1 MFLAVSYPHI
11 DVSSQVCVITF
22 YAGQVTAI
30 LNAIKSLTPKVADA
44 HLAAKLCSTKVIT
57 VDSFQGSE
65 TDIVILSFVRSNANN
80 NVGFLSDFSRINVAI
95 TRAKHNLFCIG
106 DANTLENCKL
116 DYLRRI
122 VKDAKSRSKF
132 FSGTDISGVF
142 FKT

>member
-1 MFLAVSYPHI
+1 MCI
-11 DVSSQVCVITF
+11 ITF

-30 LNAIKSLTPKVADA
+30 INAIKSQAAKMANA
-44 HLAAKLCSTKVIT
+44 RLAARLCSTKVIT

-65 TDIVILSFVRSNANN
+65 TDIVILSFVRSNNNN

-122 VKDAKSRSKF
+122 VKDAKDRSKF
-132 FSGTDISGVF
+132 FSGADISGVF
-142 FKT
+142 FTSP